1 MELISPNKLW
11 ETKVELS
18 KKGLVRALLFIA
30 LMYYKKRVV
39 ISVHEYLWSRK
50 QPSSSKPVFL
60 CHWQSSCR
68 LQEMPFIVFYLH
80 WHSASYMVDIQCILI
95 QWHKVKYVYPSILH
109 TIINLQSVVS
119 LFLGIR
125 KIKAHE
131 ISKLQ
136 NKENLELINA
146 INHEE
151 LSQNR

>member
-125 KIKAHE
+125 KIKAHDL
-131 ISKLQ
+131 SGLQ
-136 NKENLELINA
+136 FPKHFLNSANKQTNK
-146 INHEE
+146 
-151 LSQNR
+151 